1 MEMPARQIANGL
13 AVGTLYGLMA
23 LGLVL
28 IYKTADVVNFGH
40 GDMAAFSTFLGY
52 TLLVLWQWPPLPA
65 LLLTLLLAALLGVLV
80 EGLVLRPAR
89 RRQAPVLALVVVT
102 LGIAQVLNGSIG
114 ALWGRQVKSLPALIV
129 GPPLRLG
136 DIIVTREQLFN
147 LGVGLT
153 LALALF
159 FFFRLSKYGIAL
171 RAVAQNPVAA
181 RLMGIGV
188 NRMLAMAWG
197 LGAGL
202 GAVAGLL
209 IAPATFLE
217 PDTMNLVLI
226 RAFAA
231 AVLGG
236 FTSLPGAMVG
246 GLLLGVLENLV
257 AGYIATELKSAF
269 AFALIVLVLAIRPA
283 GLLGRVMTRRV

>member
-1 MEMPARQIANGL
+1 MDMLARQMVSGL
-13 AVGTLYGLMA
+13 AVGALYGLMA

-40 GDMAAFSTFLGY
+40 GDMAAFGTFLAF
-52 TLLVLWQWPPLPA
+52 TLLVVWQWPVWPA
-65 LLLTLLLAALLGVLV
+65 LALTLFLAGLLGVLV
-80 EGLVLRPAR
+80 EGLVMRPAR
-89 RRQAPVLALVVVT
+89 ARRAPVLALVVAT
-102 LGIAQVLNGSIG
+102 LGIAQVLNGVIG
-114 ALWGRQVKSLPALIV
+114 ALWGRQVKSLPPV
-129 GPPLRLG
+129 VKGPPLRLG
-136 DIIVTREQLFN
+136 EVIVTREQLFN
-147 LGVGLT
+147 LGIGLA

-159 FFFRLSKYGIAL
+159 LFFRLSQHGIAL
-171 RAVAQNPVAA
+171 RAVAHNPTAA

-188 NRMLAMAWG
+188 NRMLAVAWA

-202 GAVAGLL
+202 GAAAGVL

-236 FTSLPGAMVG
+236 FTSLPGAIVG
-246 GLLLGVLENLV
+246 GLALGVLENLV
-257 AGYIATELKSAF
+257 AGYIATELKAAF
-269 AFALIVLVLAIRPA
+269 AFALIVVVLAVRPA
-283 GLLGRVMTRRV
+283 GLLGRVTARKV

>member
-1 MEMPARQIANGL
+1 MLARQMVSGL
-13 AVGTLYGLMA
+13 AVGALYGLMA

-40 GDMAAFSTFLGY
+40 GDMAAFGTFLAF
-52 TLLVLWQWPPLPA
+52 TLLVVWQWPVWPA
-65 LLLTLLLAALLGVLV
+65 LALTLFLAGLLGVLV
-80 EGLVLRPAR
+80 EGLVMRPAR
-89 RRQAPVLALVVVT
+89 ARRAPVLALVVAT
-102 LGIAQVLNGSIG
+102 LGIAQVLNGVIG
-114 ALWGRQVKSLPALIV
+114 ALWGRQVKSLPPV
-129 GPPLRLG
+129 VKGPPLRLG
-136 DIIVTREQLFN
+136 EVIVTREQLFN
-147 LGVGLT
+147 LGIGLA

-159 FFFRLSKYGIAL
+159 LFFRLSQHGIAL
-171 RAVAQNPVAA
+171 RAVAHNPTAA

-188 NRMLAMAWG
+188 NRMLAVAWA

-202 GAVAGLL
+202 GAAAGVL

-236 FTSLPGAMVG
+236 FTSLPGAIVG
-246 GLLLGVLENLV
+246 GLALGVLENLV
-257 AGYIATELKSAF
+257 AGYIATELKAAF
-269 AFALIVLVLAIRPA
+269 AFALIVVVLAVRPA
-283 GLLGRVMTRRV
+283 GLLGRVTARKV

>member
-1 MEMPARQIANGL
+1 MDMLARQIANGL

-65 LLLTLLLAALLGVLV
+65 LILTLLLAALLGVLV

-89 RRQAPVLALVVVT
+89 LRQAPVLALVVVT

-114 ALWGRQVKSLPALIV
+114 ALWGRQVKSLPPLIV

-136 DIIVTREQLFN
+136 DVIVTREQLFN

-188 NRMLAMAWG
+188 NRVLAMAWG

-257 AGYIATELKSAF
+257 AGYIATELKAAF
-269 AFALIVLVLAIRPA
+269 AFVLIVLVLAVRPA
-283 GLLGRVMTRRV
+283 GLLGRVTARKV

>member
-1 MEMPARQIANGL
+1 MDALARQIANGL

-52 TLLVLWQWPPLPA
+52 TLLVLWRWPTLPA
-65 LLLTLLLAALLGVLV
+65 LIVTLLLAAVLGVLV

-89 RRQAPVLALVVVT
+89 ARQAPVLALVVVT

-114 ALWGRQVKSLPALIV
+114 ALWGRQVKSLPPLVV

-136 DIIVTREQLFN
+136 DVIVTREQLFN

-159 FFFRLSKYGIAL
+159 LFFRLSKYGIAL

-217 PDTMNLVLI
+217 PDTMNFVLI

-236 FTSLPGAMVG
+236 FTSLPGAMLG

-257 AGYIATELKSAF
+257 AGYIATELKAAF
-269 AFALIVLVLAIRPA
+269 AFALIVLVLAVRPA
-283 GLLGRVMTRRV
+283 GLLGRVTPRKV

>member
-1 MEMPARQIANGL
+1 MDALARQIANGL

-52 TLLVLWQWPPLPA
+52 TLLVLWRWPTLPA
-65 LLLTLLLAALLGVLV
+65 LIVTLLLAAVLGVLV

-89 RRQAPVLALVVVT
+89 ARQAPVLALVVVT

-114 ALWGRQVKSLPALIV
+114 ALWGRQVKSLPPLVV

-136 DIIVTREQLFN
+136 DVIVTREQLFN

-159 FFFRLSKYGIAL
+159 LFFRLSKYGIAL

-217 PDTMNLVLI
+217 PDTMNFVLI

-236 FTSLPGAMVG
+236 FTSLPGAMLG

-257 AGYIATELKSAF
+257 AGYIGTELKAAF
-269 AFALIVLVLAIRPA
+269 AFALIVLVLAVRPA
-283 GLLGRVMTRRV
+283 GLLGRVTPRKV